1 MLPCFNFYVWAGV
14 GRGKMQFKAVL
25 YANRMYTVCHAVA
38 YSSSRNIYCFVL
50 SELYNFLSLYT
61 CLYIFDSNEI
71 IGEDNNFDDHL
82 FCQNVSRQLLKCE
95 ARSFCFNFSQCW
107 PWKWWKR
114 YGRSEWIK
122 WRETLD
128 RSSCRP
134 ERLSMK
140 YVVEKKL

>member
-1 MLPCFNFYVWAGV
+1 
-14 GRGKMQFKAVL
+14 MQFKAVL

-61 CLYIFDSNEI
+61 CLYMFDSNEI

-95 ARSFCFNFSQCW
+95 AR
-107 PWKWWKR
+107 
-114 YGRSEWIK
+114 
-122 WRETLD
+122 
-128 RSSCRP
+128 
-134 ERLSMK
+134 
-140 YVVEKKL
+140 